1 VFDDNEI
8 RGSFDE
14 ITYRRGLA
22 YAQSGRVVQLGEAAG
37 TIVSAKV
44 QGSSRAPYNV
54 TIEYVTRGPDL
65 RFSTYCDCPIGNQ
78 CKHGA
83 AALIALL
90 VLRPANED
98 DAPTKEHDPADVAVS
113 GWLRRLEAFSARAST
128 APQFEEIRYF
138 LDLGGN
144 PARVKLTAREVS
156 VRRNGERTV
165 GHTVDLSSFHF
176 GGGSDAAPIDRTIGR
191 LAVAAGIVNPY
202 SYSSRNAIVS
212 PRLSAVLLE
221 EMLRTG
227 RLHWRSLKAPPLLR
241 RDLSE
246 QRLVWNPD
254 AEGRQHPD
262 VAEKPSLRV
271 LPSNPTWYV
280 DPQSNECGTIDLG
293 IAAEAVIVILEA
305 PPLTPRSARSVQAAW
320 KRAFGEN
327 GVPAPQPDMETTI
340 VERDPVPVLR
350 LRGFSV
356 PPPAAVAEL
365 SFEYGAHSVALS
377 ADEPRAFESVEGGRA
392 LVWPRRH
399 EFEAA
404 ARAALD
410 EYGLHLVGWPE
421 MQYVQ
426 RRSSTLRFPVP
437 DEQRWV
443 RFLGRAVPALRA
455 SGWRIEID
463 PSFPYELIDTGDW
476 DAQIEASANH
486 WFEFDLGI
494 TVGGERVSLLPIVVD
509 ALRELGVRSHQELA
523 ALDADLTVY
532 GRVREGAF
540 VALPAARI
548 LPLLAALVE
557 LFDSPLTREG
567 RLALTPAHIS
577 SIAQLERA
585 TPVRWTAGTRVR
597 DLVRSL
603 ADEEAMPPATM
614 PPTFKG
620 TLRQYQERGVAWLQ
634 LLARNDFGGVLADD
648 MGLGKTV
655 ELLAHVAIEK
665 AARRLKNPVLIVSPT
680 SVSPNWRSE
689 IARFVPHLRVLALT
703 GADRFERF
711 SEIPNNDVVLTTYAL
726 LQRDIEM
733 LSAQEWQMAVLDEA
747 QAIKNPRSKG
757 ALAAGR
763 LRAAQRLALTGTPME
778 NHLEELWSVFHFAVP
793 GLLGDRTSFTRAF
806 RTPIEKRGDTER
818 RSVLATRLR
827 PFLMRRTKERVALEL
842 PAKSEIVNRIDLEGA
857 QRDLYETIRIAMHE
871 RVRDALR
878 SRGLARSH
886 IVVLDAL
893 LKLRQVCCDPR
904 LLKMSAAQAV
914 RGSAKLE
921 ALLEMVPELIEE
933 GRRILLFSQFTSM
946 LDLIKPELRAAGI
959 PFVELRGETRDRV
972 TPVARFQAGEVPLFV
987 ISLKAG
993 GTGLNLTAADTVIH
1007 YDPWWNPAVE
1017 RQATDRAHR
1026 IGQHKPVFVYKLI
1039 AAGTVEERI
1048 VELQQRKAE
1057 LAAGIFDESALRKLD
1072 GAEIDQLFSPLSTL
1086 D

>member
-1 VFDDNEI
+1 MFE
-8 RGSFDE
+8 
-14 ITYRRGLA
+14 L
-22 YAQSGRVVQLGEAAG
+22 
-37 TIVSAKV
+37 
-44 QGSSRAPYNV
+44 
-54 TIEYVTRGPDL
+54 
-65 RFSTYCDCPIGNQ
+65 
-78 CKHGA
+78 
-83 AALIALL
+83 
-90 VLRPANED
+90 
-98 DAPTKEHDPADVAVS
+98 DVAP
-113 GWLRRLEAFSARAST
+113 E
-128 APQFEEIRYF
+128 
-138 LDLGGN
+138 
-144 PARVKLTAREVS
+144 
-156 VRRNGERTV
+156 
-165 GHTVDLSSFHF
+165 
-176 GGGSDAAPIDRTIGR
+176 TI
-191 LAVAAGIVNPY
+191 I
-202 SYSSRNAIVS
+202 
-212 PRLSAVLLE
+212 
-221 EMLRTG
+221 
-227 RLHWRSLKAPPLLR
+227 
-241 RDLSE
+241 
-246 QRLVWNPD
+246 
-254 AEGRQHPD
+254 
-262 VAEKPSLRV
+262 
-271 LPSNPTWYV
+271 
-280 DPQSNECGTIDLG
+280 
-293 IAAEAVIVILEA
+293 
-305 PPLTPRSARSVQAAW
+305 
-320 KRAFGEN
+320 
-327 GVPAPQPDMETTI
+327 
-340 VERDPVPVLR
+340 ERDPVPVLL
-350 LRGFSV
+350 LRGFSA

-365 SFEYGAHSVALS
+365 TFEYGTHVVELS
-377 ADEPRAFESVEGGRA
+377 ADEPDQFESVERGHIV
-392 LVWPRRH
+392 LWPRRD

-410 EYGLHLVGWPE
+410 TYGLYLVGWPE
-421 MQYVQ
+421 IQYVEH
-426 RRSSTLRFPVP
+426 RSSTLRFPVP

-443 RFLGRAVPALRA
+443 RFLGHAVPALRA
-455 SGWRIEID
+455 RGWRIEID
-463 PSFPYELIDTGDW
+463 PSFPYELIDAGEW

-523 ALDADLTVY
+523 DLNAETVY
-532 GRVREGAF
+532 GRVRGGAF

-548 LPLLAALVE
+548 APLLAALVE
-557 LFDSPLTREG
+557 LFDAPLTREG

-585 TPVRWTAGTRVR
+585 TPVRWAAGTRLR
-597 DLVRSL
+597 DLVRALS
-603 ADEEAMPPATM
+603 DEEAMAPAVV
-614 PPTFKG
+614 PRSFQG

-665 AARRLKNPVLIVSPT
+665 AARRLKKPVLIVSPT

-711 SEIPNNDVVLTTYAL
+711 AEIPEHDVVLTTYAL
-726 LQRDIEM
+726 LQRDIET

-793 GLLGDRTSFTRAF
+793 GLLGERAAFSRAF

-818 RSVLATRLR
+818 RGVLATRLR

-842 PAKSEIVNRIDLEGA
+842 PAKSEIVNRVDLEGA

-904 LLKMSAAQAV
+904 LLKMSAAQGV
-914 RGSAKLE
+914 GGSAKLE
-921 ALLEMVPELIEE
+921 ALLEMVPELIDE

-946 LDLIKPELRAAGI
+946 LDLIKPELLAREI
-959 PFVELRGETRDRV
+959 PFVELRGETRDRE
-972 TPVARFQAGEVPLFV
+972 TPVQRFQRGEVPLFL

-1048 VELQQRKAE
+1048 VEMQQRKAE

-1072 GAEIDQLFSPLSTL
+1072 GAEIERLFSPLSSF